1 MTSTHEARC
10 RRHQHRHLRRRLSTA
25 AVLASLVGLPLLLT
39 HPTHHPRYLVAL
51 SDPQDEGLVRW
62 CALAFRVLSC
72 HPECL
77 DDETNGRILEALVR
91 LCEVQVSESQPKIK
105 I

>member
-1 MTSTHEARC
+1 MRPAAVGTSTDIF
-10 RRHQHRHLRRRLSTA
+10 
-25 AVLASLVGLPLLLT
+25 AVGSAQLPFSRPWFGLPLLLT

-91 LCEVQVSESQPKIK
+91 LCEVQVSECQPKIK